1 MMKCYSSAVSEHCNC
16 NLPNRFLDDKFDT
29 VIVRND
35 FYEPVASKEFIKSA
49 RSLKVCITEWC
60 FESIVDLAD
69 FAEHVELEPPWV
81 LYQTMDTIMIV
92 CCTQRVQRLGNFRQ

>member
-1 MMKCYSSAVSEHCNC
+1 MECYSSAVSEHYNC

-35 FYEPVASKEFIKSA
+35 FYEPVASKKFIKSA
-49 RSLKVCITEWC
+49 RSLKVYITWWR
-60 FESIVDLAD
+60 FESILDLAD
-69 FAEHVELEPPWV
+69 FAEHVELETPWV